1 MVSNSRLHQ
10 QRLVAGRVAPLVAV
24 PLVAA
29 PSVAAPSVAEIVADL
44 LVVAACA
51 GEDAET
57 CKC

>member
-24 PLVAA
+24 PLV
-29 PSVAAPSVAEIVADL
+29 VAPSVAEVVAAL
-44 LVVAACA
+44 LVAACA
-51 GEDAET
+51 VEDAEA

>member
-1 MVSNSRLHQ
+1 MVSSSRLHQ

-29 PSVAAPSVAEIVADL
+29 PSVAEVVADL

-51 GEDAET
+51 VEDAEA